1 MNEIRI
7 PLDQYAYINVKFE
20 GTPDET
26 LEEYRRLI
34 ALSKAPVSPENAT
47 PKDFKR
53 IIDTYLKSNSIVM
66 EDYDLL
72 GRDKIFSQQDVVNI
86 IKNALT
92 RITEPEGKRAD
103 NINRK

>member
-1 MNEIRI
+1 
-7 PLDQYAYINVKFE
+7 
-20 GTPDET
+20 
-26 LEEYRRLI
+26 
-34 ALSKAPVSPENAT
+34 
-47 PKDFKR
+47 
-53 IIDTYLKSNSIVM
+53 M